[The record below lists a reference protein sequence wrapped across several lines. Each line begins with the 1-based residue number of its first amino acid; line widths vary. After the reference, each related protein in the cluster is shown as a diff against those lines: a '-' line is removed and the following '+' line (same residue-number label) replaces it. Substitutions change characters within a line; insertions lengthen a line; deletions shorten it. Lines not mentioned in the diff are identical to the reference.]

1 MAETTQPHVLL
12 VDDST
17 IYLTLADIL
26 FAELAVTLVV
36 AQGGWAALAACER
49 QPFDLILMDLQMPDL
64 DGIETTHRIRQLA
77 NANALTPIIAH
88 TMDAGFSDP
97 ETWQA
102 AGMDGYLAKPPSDA
116 AIRSLLAQWGLLN
129 AH

>member
-1 MAETTQPHVLL
+1 MPIRISGRPG
-12 VDDST
+12 DSGH
-17 IYLTLADIL
+17 YAP
-26 FAELAVTLVV
+26 AQAGGVV
-36 AQGGWAALAACER
+36 ARPCA
-49 QPFDLILMDLQMPDL
+49 PSMPDL

-102 AGMDGYLAKPPSDA
+102 AGMDGYVAKPL
-116 AIRSLLAQWGLLN
+116 REENLLALLVRWGLLK
-129 AH
+129 AD